1 MDRSPRLVQT
11 IALLLAGVSAGGCNP
26 PRQPAGPRP
35 AAEHDHDDDHD
46 HAHPATLAEGVAAL
60 RKLATDI
67 GTKLAGGSRDDADD
81 MVHDLGHVL
90 EDLPALAAKATLSE
104 EAADVAKKAI
114 GELEECFGKLDEAL
128 HAAEG
133 QGDSPA
139 EVHASLK
146 DRIEAALESLE
157 ETKE

>member
-1 MDRSPRLVQT
+1 M
-11 IALLLAGVSAGGCNP
+11 
-26 PRQPAGPRP
+26 
-35 AAEHDHDDDHD
+35 
-46 HAHPATLAEGVAAL
+46 
-60 RKLATDI
+60 
-67 GTKLAGGSRDDADD
+67 
-81 MVHDLGHVL
+81 L
-90 EDLPALAAKATLSE
+90 EDLPALAAKAKLSE
-104 EAADVAKKAI
+104 QAAEVAKIAI

-146 DRIEAALESLE
+146 DRIEAALKSLE